1 MAGIFRLL
9 LCGAAAVSF
18 SASAAQDEDG
28 FVWIDA
34 NTKIKLTPTSSPAGG
49 GATRSSAAPE
59 KEPAK
64 AKKPEKPKK

>member
-9 LCGAAAVSF
+9 LCGVVAVSF
-18 SASAAQDEDG
+18 SASAAQDDDG

-34 NTKIKLTPTSSPAGG
+34 NTKIKLTPTSSPATGS
-49 GATRSSAAPE
+49 TAAPE

-64 AKKPEKPKK
+64 AKKAEKPKK